1 MKFEDETTIH
11 YAVMTFYADRLR
23 GTVTPTFDL
32 LNLNAGRSTKRMVQ
46 SKRKLWLPISVL

>member
-32 LNLNAGRSTKRMVQ
+32 LNFNAGRSTKRVVQ
-46 SKRKLWLPISVL
+46 STRKLWLPISVL